1 MSGVN
6 VQLRLA
12 NLDVSLNLPGRGVS
26 AIAGPSGAGK
36 TTLLRAVAGL
46 EIAVRGR
53 VEVNGELW
61 HDDQGAI
68 CWPVHKRPVG
78 FVFQEANL
86 FPHLSVQ
93 ENVEFGLRRV
103 APGERKIALPKA
115 IDMLGIATLLKRSP
129 LTLSGGERQRVAIAR
144 ALATSPKLLLMDEPL
159 ASLDEVRKAEIL
171 PYLDQLH
178 QELAI
183 PILYVSHTMDEVAR
197 LADYV
202 VMLEAG
208 KVKACGSVFD
218 IVTRSDSPLAFGDSA
233 CSLIEAAIL
242 EHDVHYQLSQ
252 VEFSGGRLWLPLSP
266 HDVGS
271 TVRLRVQARD
281 VSLTLKQQTDS
292 SILNT
297 LAVSVKEIREDTAG
311 SMLVE
316 LDACGTCLL
325 ARITRKS
332 SDQLCL
338 LPGLA
343 LYAQIKGVA
352 ILK

>member
-6 VQLRLA
+6 LQLRLA
-12 NLDVSLNLPGRGVS
+12 NLDVNLNLPGRGVS
-26 AIAGPSGAGK
+26 AIGGPSGAGK

-46 EIAVRGR
+46 ETAVRGR

-61 HDDQGAI
+61 HDDQSAVAL
-68 CWPVHKRPVG
+68 PVHKRAIG
-78 FVFQEANL
+78 YVFQEANL

-93 ENVEFGLRRV
+93 ENVEYGLRRV
-103 APGERKIALPKA
+103 APDERKIALTKA
-115 IDMLGIATLLKRSP
+115 IDMLGIASLLQRSP

-159 ASLDEVRKAEIL
+159 ASLDEVRKTEIL

-178 QELAI
+178 RELAI
-183 PILYVSHTMDEVAR
+183 PILYVSHAMDEVAR

-202 VMLEAG
+202 VVLEAG
-208 KVKACGSVFD
+208 KVKDCGLVFD
-218 IVTRSDSPLAFGDSA
+218 IISRPDSPFAFGDSA
-233 CSLIEAAIL
+233 CSLIEATIL
-242 EHDVHYQLSQ
+242 EHDMHYQLTQ
-252 VEFSGGRLWLPLSP
+252 VEFSGGRLWLPLSRSEI
-266 HDVGS
+266 GS
-271 TVRLRVQARD
+271 KARLRIQARD
-281 VSLTLKQQTDS
+281 VSLTLNQQIGS
-292 SILNT
+292 SILNA
-297 LAVSVKEIREDTAG
+297 LAVSVKEIREDTPG

-316 LDACGTCLL
+316 LDANGKCLL

-338 LPGLA
+338 ARGMT